1 MILKYEWNRYKN
13 AIKIIQTNWHKTF
26 LTSSLP
32 NKEKTSKLSST
43 IFHFL
48 PDILHQHR
56 KKCLIYRCVLQLYL
70 DKKIGQK
77 STLYMYSVACLH
89 LQAIITLTLMDKKSA
104 VKLYSDIIKCS
115 FDIITRVCQ
124 ALSCKPKTSEFV
136 ILMPWFWPI
145 IQSSIQNALSI
156 LLKQEINTVNFQSE
170 NITKLQ

>member
-43 IFHFL
+43 FPSRYIAST
-48 PDILHQHR
+48 Q
-56 KKCLIYRCVLQLYL
+56 KKMPNLSLCFTAVL
-70 DKKIGQK
+70 GQEVTSK
-77 STLYMYSVACLH
+77 DNIIQCRLSKVALH

-104 VKLYSDIIKCS
+104 VKLYSNIIKCS

-170 NITKLQ
+170 NITKLH